1 MRSLP
6 AAAFALGLAVVTL
19 GTAGC
24 GALTR
29 AKECKELV
37 TSINSGV
44 TALDAL
50 GKAKSGSEPASVAQ
64 SLRKMADAYERLAAD
79 TAKVRVTTTELKT
92 QAATYGGLAKKSAQA
107 ARDFALAIE
116 AKDTQKARAAE
127 KEFDKLADEEA
138 KLVEAM
144 NKTCQGG

>member
-1 MRSLP
+1 MRSLS
-6 AAAFALGLAVVTL
+6 AAAFTAIVALSTL
-19 GTAGC
+19 GTTGC

-37 TSINSGV
+37 TTINTGV
-44 TALDAL
+44 TALDAI
-50 GKAKSGSEPASVAQ
+50 GKAKTGSDPASVAQ
-64 SLRKMADAYERLAAD
+64 NLRKMADAYERLAAD
-79 TAKVRVTTTELKT
+79 TAKVGVTTAALKT
-92 QAATYGGLAKKSAQA
+92 QATTYGGLAKKSAQA
-107 ARDFALAIE
+107 ARDFALAID
-116 AKDTQKARAAE
+116 AKDAQKARAAE